1 MASVDFKHH
10 VYLLT
15 IDWTKN
21 ILIFSTSKLKK
32 TSNPVYFNRWAF
44 FLSPHSLCSCA
55 VKFNFVDPL
64 LPQKTYSFLVKLVQ
78 WPMLTNPGLI
88 LVCCNPIYPY
98 CSVFQTF
105 IINYVCI
112 LCIFNNRKRNS
123 EFIRP
128 VPQAGQM
135 LLASINSIFN
145 YITTK
150 KYSGLWPAADE
161 RVLRE
166 EADVHN
172 TDFGRK

>member
-1 MASVDFKHH
+1 MFT
-10 VYLLT
+10 YLLLT
-15 IDWTKN
+15 ELKTFSFFQLQNLKRPVTRCTLIDG
-21 ILIFSTSKLKK
+21 L
-32 TSNPVYFNRWAF
+32 F
-44 FLSPHSLCSCA
+44 FSPHSLCTCA

>member
-1 MASVDFKHH
+1 MFT
-10 VYLLT
+10 YLLLT
-15 IDWTKN
+15 ELKTFSFFQLQNLKRSVTRCT
-21 ILIFSTSKLKK
+21 LINGL
-32 TSNPVYFNRWAF
+32 F
-44 FLSPHSLCSCA
+44 FSPHSLCSCA
-55 VKFNFVDPL
+55 AKFNFVDPL